1 MWKLIVSEWKKIFRS
16 RLNIFLLLFLIGYT
30 LFSMCS
36 YTFGP
41 ISYEEDLQFATFE
54 GEPLQTYAKLYAYAD
69 QVLAQYEGE
78 VDEALWERFCDDYNA
93 LYAAFTTEENIDQE
107 QMEAVYGADWRALLE
122 RNETRTLTATDIA
135 LLDRLIEETTLVSYD
150 AKEGESPHYT
160 LHTLYKDNSRL
171 HTLLAIY
178 RCDPFLTGMDV
189 PELTDDDLQGTMINV
204 PLYRLL
210 HPRLLNMQIRSDP
223 SYDQYDMTQTHLRS
237 FIEVRLQQPF
247 SYGSAIGPALLQ
259 GNLRQI
265 TMLTVLV
272 LAVICANT
280 FAIERSSGVEPIIV
294 SARIPYT
301 RIALAKILAN
311 ELLAIALFLLLAAAA
326 FVISASVVSIRG
338 LDLPSIRQISELWIP
353 DLPYLTNGQV
363 LQAQLLLQLL
373 ACGATAIL
381 ASLFSALTKSRF
393 LTILLLMLC
402 LLVPQF
408 LYGQLPAF
416 LAILSPSVYFDV
428 SPFLTSNPLL
438 YDPLLSEHLW
448 VKDLLWGVWLVI
460 AVLSI
465 GAIWWQAKRHSVHL
479 R

>member
-1 MWKLIVSEWKKIFRS
+1 M
-16 RLNIFLLLFLIGYT
+16 
-30 LFSMCS
+30 
-36 YTFGP
+36 
-41 ISYEEDLQFATFE
+41 
-54 GEPLQTYAKLYAYAD
+54 
-69 QVLAQYEGE
+69 
-78 VDEALWERFCDDYNA
+78 
-93 LYAAFTTEENIDQE
+93 
-107 QMEAVYGADWRALLE
+107 
-122 RNETRTLTATDIA
+122 
-135 LLDRLIEETTLVSYD
+135 
-150 AKEGESPHYT
+150 
-160 LHTLYKDNSRL
+160 
-171 HTLLAIY
+171 AIY

-210 HPRLLNMQIRSDP
+210 HPRLLNIQIRSDP
-223 SYDQYDMTQTHLRS
+223 SYDRYDMTQTHLRS

-301 RIALAKILAN
+301 WIALAKILAN
-311 ELLAIALFLLLAAAA
+311 ELLAIALFL
-326 FVISASVVSIRG
+326 
-338 LDLPSIRQISELWIP
+338 
-353 DLPYLTNGQV
+353 
-363 LQAQLLLQLL
+363 LL

-393 LTILLLMLC
+393 FTILLLMLC
-402 LLVPQF
+402 LLVPQL

-465 GAIWWQAKRHSVHL
+465 GAIRWQAKRHSVHL

>member
-1 MWKLIVSEWKKIFRS
+1 M
-16 RLNIFLLLFLIGYT
+16 
-30 LFSMCS
+30 
-36 YTFGP
+36 
-41 ISYEEDLQFATFE
+41 
-54 GEPLQTYAKLYAYAD
+54 
-69 QVLAQYEGE
+69 
-78 VDEALWERFCDDYNA
+78 
-93 LYAAFTTEENIDQE
+93 
-107 QMEAVYGADWRALLE
+107 
-122 RNETRTLTATDIA
+122 
-135 LLDRLIEETTLVSYD
+135 
-150 AKEGESPHYT
+150 
-160 LHTLYKDNSRL
+160 
-171 HTLLAIY
+171 AIY

-189 PELTDDDLQGTMINV
+189 PELTDDDLQGAMINV

-223 SYDQYDMTQTHLRS
+223 SYDRYDMTQTHLRS

-311 ELLAIALFLLLAAAA
+311 ELLAC
-326 FVISASVVSIRG
+326 S
-338 LDLPSIRQISELWIP
+338 
-353 DLPYLTNGQV
+353 
-363 LQAQLLLQLL
+363 
-373 ACGATAIL
+373 ATATL

-393 LTILLLMLC
+393 FTILLLMLC
-402 LLVPQF
+402 LLVPQL

-465 GAIWWQAKRHSVHL
+465 GAIRWQAKRHSVHL
-479 R
+479 C